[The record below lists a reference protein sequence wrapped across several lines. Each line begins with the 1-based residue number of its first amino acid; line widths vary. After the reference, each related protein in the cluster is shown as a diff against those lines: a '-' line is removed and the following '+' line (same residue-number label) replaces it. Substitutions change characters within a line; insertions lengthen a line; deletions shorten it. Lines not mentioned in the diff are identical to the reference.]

1 MDRHGDF
8 GVGKVHQ
15 PYNWSYADAAARTAA
30 TGFVAADVG
39 KLARQLD
46 DDSLWMLTDDSPETW
61 VQIGGTGVSGTFT
74 TEEGDTPVDAA
85 TATLD
90 FDASDFNVSSS
101 PAGEANISLN
111 YGSGAGQP
119 AEGNHGHTTT
129 VGFSINLGDGV
140 NVITSSEP
148 PVYVRLPVAYTWTRW
163 DIQADASGTIVV
175 EVDRATDG
183 SPDSFSSIAGTA
195 KPMLSGPAQ
204 SASDSSLASWGDT
217 STDAGDRIRFTV
229 SGTPSVVKR
238 VAVHITATRAV

>member
-15 PYNWSYADAAARTAA
+15 PFNWSYADATARGAA

-61 VQIGGTGVSGTFT
+61 VQIGGTGVSGSVGI
-74 TEEGDTPVDAA
+74 EEGNASEGTV
-85 TATLD
+85 TVID
-90 FDASDFNVSSS
+90 FDDSDFNVSVAAS
-101 PAGEANISLN
+101 EADVSLN
-111 YGSGAGQP
+111 YGTGAGQP

-129 VGFSINLGDGV
+129 VGMSVNLGDGV

-175 EVDRATDG
+175 EVDRATNA

-195 KPMLSGPAQ
+195 KPTLSGPAQ

-217 STDAGDRIRFTV
+217 TTDAGDRIRFTV